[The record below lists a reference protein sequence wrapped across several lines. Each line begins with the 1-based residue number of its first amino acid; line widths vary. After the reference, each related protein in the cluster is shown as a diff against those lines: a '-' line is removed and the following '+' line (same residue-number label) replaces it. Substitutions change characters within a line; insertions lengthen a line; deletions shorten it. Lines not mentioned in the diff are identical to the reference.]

1 MMAIVIL
8 PLNVCAGCTTR
19 VREHSAPKGP
29 ARGYVTSIGAHGMFL
44 QACTA
49 SRCSELC
56 SQVPDVLLDELDEGP
71 GAETTSS
78 FPGSETA
85 SSFDS
90 LLATGSRGGHKT
102 RHASTT
108 GAHMLQPLP
117 QMGRERRSHSRSSF
131 IGGDRRRSKDG
142 ILS

>member
-56 SQVPDVLLDELDEGP
+56 SQVPDVLLDELDEG
-71 GAETTSS
+71 
-78 FPGSETA
+78 
-85 SSFDS
+85 
-90 LLATGSRGGHKT
+90 LATGSRGGHKT